1 MYLNRVFELSMV
13 LDSDKFDEVFS
24 EFYGGDDYADE
35 DEYYVDRSLS
45 PKGITVKYR
54 ASQYKK
60 KVRLIADAA
69 AITGGAITDADKL
82 VRKLEKHI
90 DKYFDSNYQL
100 EDFTVSGLTLTTAI
114 DVGSR
119 ENVSAYL
126 KVIQRIGK
134 VKGFSPASFECLD
147 DDDSNFCLRGNSNG
161 IDFLLYDLEQVA
173 ASQMEIAESSQK
185 YKGILRVEVRL
196 TKPKAI
202 QKYSVAY
209 GTAEQIIDLSERCQD
224 VFMSVFVRVVPF
236 GAFYKKKEAAEI
248 ICSKISDNVLRRR
261 MLKLLALIPEKKS
274 LLLAQKAMAYRHPD
288 ELLVEFAKINL
299 SPVTISK
306 RQDIKQLNNLYDLL

>member
-1 MYLNRVFELSMV
+1 MYLNRVFELSMI
-13 LDSDKFDEVFS
+13 LDSDRFDEVFS
-24 EFYGGDDYADE
+24 QAYSG
-35 DEYYVDRSLS
+35 DEYMDEEEYTDRSLS
-45 PKGITVKYR
+45 SKGITVKYR

-69 AITGGAITDADKL
+69 TITGGAITDADKL

-90 DKYFDSNYQL
+90 DKYFDSSYQL

-134 VKGFSPASFECLD
+134 VKGFSPVSFEGID
-147 DDDSNFCLRGNSNG
+147 DDISFGLKGNSNATE
-161 IDFLLYDLEQVA
+161 FLIYDLERVA
-173 ASQMEIAESSQK
+173 ASQMGIAGGLQD

-209 GTAEQIIDLSERCQD
+209 GTAEQIIDLSKRCQD
-224 VFMSVFVRVVPF
+224 VFMSVFARVIPF
-236 GAFYKKKEAAEI
+236 GDFYKKKEAIEI
-248 ICSKISDNVLRRR
+248 VRKEISDTVLKRR
-261 MLKLLALIPEKKS
+261 MLRLLTLIPEKKS
-274 LLLAQKAMAYRHPD
+274 LLLAQKEMAYRHPD

-299 SPVTISK
+299 NPVTISK
-306 RQDIKQLNNLYDLL
+306 RQDVRRLKSLYELL